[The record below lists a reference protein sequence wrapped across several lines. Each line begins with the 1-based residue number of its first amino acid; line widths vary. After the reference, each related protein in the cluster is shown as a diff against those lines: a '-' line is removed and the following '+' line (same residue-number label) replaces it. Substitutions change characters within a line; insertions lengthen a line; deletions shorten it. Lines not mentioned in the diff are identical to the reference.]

1 MEQLLIVEDEDRLG
15 RFIARALRGQGYEVD
30 IARTGP
36 EGLACALAREYD
48 LLLLD
53 LMLPGMGGADVLKEL
68 LRHRPDQRVLVLS
81 AIPDV
86 DVRVQVLE
94 LGAVDFLPKPF
105 AVAELTARV
114 RTRLRIESVPVA
126 PVAAGNSE
134 NWLEAGGL
142 RLDLRRH
149 ALIFLDRSISLSQ
162 REFLLLAHLM
172 QRAGEVCS
180 REELLAD
187 VWGYTF
193 DPGSNVV
200 DVYVRRL
207 RSKLEVQRIETVRN
221 VGYCLIAS

>member
-1 MEQLLIVEDEDRLG
+1 MTRLLVVEDEERLG
-15 RFIARALRGQGYEVD
+15 RFVARALCAEGYDVD
-30 IARTGP
+30 VALTGP
-36 EGLACALAREYD
+36 EGLAGALTGSYA

-53 LMLPGMGGADVLKEL
+53 LMLPGMDGADVLREL
-68 LRHRPDQRVLVLS
+68 LRQRPDQRVLVIS

-94 LGAVDFLPKPF
+94 LGAVDFLAKPF
-105 AVAELTARV
+105 ALAELTARV
-114 RTRLRIESVPVA
+114 RARLRGEPSVP
-126 PVAAGNSE
+126 AASSH
-134 NWLEAGGL
+134 WLDVGGL

-149 ALIFLDRSISLSQ
+149 ELVHAGRTISLSQ

-180 REELLAD
+180 REELLVD

-200 DVYVRRL
+200 DVYIRRL
-207 RSKLEVQRIETVRN
+207 RSKLDTEQIETIRN
-221 VGYCLIAS
+221 VGYCLLAS

>member
-1 MEQLLIVEDEDRLG
+1 MTRLLVVEDEDRLG
-15 RFIARALRGQGYEVD
+15 RFIARALRGQGYDVD

-36 EGLACALAREYD
+36 QGLAEALNHEYD

-53 LMLPGMGGADVLKEL
+53 LMLPGMNGEDLLKEL

-81 AIPDV
+81 AVPDV

-94 LGAVDFLPKPF
+94 LGAVDFLAKPF

-114 RTRLRIESVPVA
+114 RTRLRIEGVA
-126 PVAAGNSE
+126 VEADSASE
-134 NWLEAGGL
+134 RWLQVGAM
-142 RLDLRRH
+142 RLDLQRH
-149 ALIFLDRSISLSQ
+149 VLQFHARTIRLSQ
-162 REFLLLAHLM
+162 REFLLLEHLM
-172 QRAGEVCS
+172 RRAGEVCS

-193 DPGSNVV
+193 DTGSNVV

-207 RSKLEVQRIETVRN
+207 RAKLEVQRIETVRN
-221 VGYCLIAS
+221 VGYCLLAG